1 VPQTLT
7 NRNTYYNPIEVGQD
21 NENDD
26 QGTNNEVYQENEC
39 VGGSIVIV
47 ENFIML
53 HRDDST
59 IPIDELYVQLDA
71 SMFIDDNSSIEEP
84 NTNSDNEEELSSNY
98 DTESK
103 HTENSE
109 HKQSSSSNNDSNY
122 DIE

>member
-71 SMFIDDNSSIEEP
+71 SMFIDR
-84 NTNSDNEEELSSNY
+84 
-98 DTESK
+98 
-103 HTENSE
+103 
-109 HKQSSSSNNDSNY
+109 
-122 DIE
+122 